1 MSTISPCLWFDDQLE
16 EAAQFYTA
24 IFPRSSMGHLARY
37 PDTGPGQPGAV
48 MAGEFTLDGTT
59 FRGING
65 GPVHA
70 RFTEAVS
77 FSITCR
83 DQSEVDYYWHSLAD
97 GGEESVCG
105 WLKDRFGLS
114 WQIVPSRLYEL
125 VSDPDPAR
133 ANAAT
138 RAMLTMTRIVVADLE
153 SAADHAADHAAR
165 PHDPSDPSRPSDRES
180 PR

>member
-1 MSTISPCLWFDDQLE
+1 MSPRARGSHHGMTNISPCLWFDDQLE
-16 EAAQFYTA
+16 DAAAFYTS
-24 IFPRSSMGHLARY
+24 IFPDSSIGHLARY
-37 PDTGPGQPGAV
+37 PDAGPGEPGRV
-48 MAGEFTLDGTT
+48 MAGEFTIDGTT

-70 RFTEAVS
+70 HFTEAVS

-83 DQSEVDYYWHSLAD
+83 DQSEVDYYWTCLAD

-114 WQIVPSRLYEL
+114 WQVIPSRLHDL

-138 RAMLTMTRIVVADLE
+138 EAMLGMTRIVIAELE
-153 SAADHAADHAAR
+153 AAADRAAPAHR
-165 PHDPSDPSRPSDRES
+165 
-180 PR
+180 